1 MLESLEYYA
10 WYLVFFFCLKGK
22 MMIPIV
28 SWNREIFD
36 GFLSDGRYFTVYK
49 FLINDLARQAILY
62 SYEAYKNPCIGRFTR
77 F

>member
-1 MLESLEYYA
+1 
-10 WYLVFFFCLKGK
+10 